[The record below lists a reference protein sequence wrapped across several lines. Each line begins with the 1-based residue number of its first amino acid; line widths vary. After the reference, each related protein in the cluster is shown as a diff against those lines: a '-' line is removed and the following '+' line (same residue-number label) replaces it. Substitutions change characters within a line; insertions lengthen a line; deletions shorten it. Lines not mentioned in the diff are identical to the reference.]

1 MDPLILSA
9 AAFFRNKG
17 KNMVTEKEFV
27 MGISMDLRW
36 MRPGEAK
43 ELLASLI
50 TEGHLKDDG
59 QHIRPAFDVHEIDV
73 PLGFKPSADILRMK
87 RDNVKK
93 EAAGPP
99 AGDILAEL
107 MEKAGSIGLKKK
119 DFIVSVNAVQK
130 RMNVDIEI
138 AALIMLR
145 ENGAD
150 ISEYLGRV
158 GNVIS
163 ER

>member
-1 MDPLILSA
+1 MDPLILAA
-9 AAFFRNKG
+9 AAFFRIKG
-17 KNMVTEKEFV
+17 KNVVTETEFV

-36 MRPGEAK
+36 MPHREAK
-43 ELLASLI
+43 ELLVLLI
-50 TEGHLKDDG
+50 AEGHLKDDG
-59 QHIRPAFDVHEIDV
+59 QHIRPSFDVHATDV
-73 PLGFKPSADILRMK
+73 PLGFKPSADILRTK
-87 RDNVKK
+87 RSTVKK
-93 EAAGPP
+93 AAGPP

-107 MEKAGSIGLKKK
+107 MEKAGTIGLKKK

-138 AALIMLR
+138 AALLMLR

-150 ISEYLGRV
+150 ISEYIDRV
-158 GNVIS
+158 RNVIS

>member
-1 MDPLILSA
+1 MDPLMLSA

-17 KNMVTEKEFV
+17 KNVVTENEFV
-27 MGISMDLRW
+27 MGVSMDLRW

-43 ELLASLI
+43 ELLVLLVS
-50 TEGHLKDDG
+50 EGHLKDDG
-59 QHIRPAFDVHEIDV
+59 QHIRPGFDVHATDV
-73 PLGFKPSADILRMK
+73 PLGFKPSADILRTK
-87 RDNVKK
+87 RTNVKE

-107 MEKAGSIGLKKK
+107 MEKAVSIGLKKK

-130 RMNVDIEI
+130 RMNIDIEI
-138 AALIMLR
+138 AALLMLR

-150 ISEYLGRV
+150 ISGYPGRV
-158 GNVIS
+158 KTVVT